1 MSFLV
6 KCFFLLIV
14 ILNRPVYTH
23 AQLCQGSLGD
33 PAVNITFGSAG
44 NPDISFTPPGAYTFI
59 ASSCP
64 NDGYFTV
71 VDATQGCFGN
81 SWHTVST
88 DHTGGGAFMLVNA
101 SYEPGDFFRTS
112 VNDLCPNTT
121 YEFAAWAM
129 NVLRGNGI
137 SPDLTFRIEK
147 EDGTVLGEFSTGPIA
162 TSTTPL
168 WQQYGFFFTTP
179 ADNPV
184 VILRITNNAP
194 GGIGNDL
201 ALDDI
206 TFRPCGPT
214 VTAAITGITGDISVC
229 EGDPGL
235 FEFTADASSYYLTPV
250 FQWQLSKDSGST
262 WTDIPGAITDTY
274 RRMPTGKGHYWYR
287 FAVSESGAP
296 VKCRIN
302 SNELIIHVWPEPLA
316 DAGPDRVLISG
327 DTVVL
332 NARSDSGA
340 LYSWQPASYLSD
352 PSVLQ
357 PLAFP
362 PVSTTFRF
370 SVISDHGCS
379 NEDWV
384 TIKVIDKVYIP
395 TAFTP
400 NNDGRNDQWRVPLL
414 DPEWGASV
422 KIYNRYG
429 EIVYQGEGPAIS
441 WNGTKSG
448 VAQSAGVYVYVLTI
462 RQTGV
467 TMKGT
472 ITLIR

>member
-1 MSFLV
+1 MSYLV
-6 KCFFLLIV
+6 RCFLLIV
-14 ILNRPVYTH
+14 VLYRPVNSH
-23 AQLCQGSLGD
+23 AQLCTGSLGD
-33 PAVNITFGSAG
+33 PAVNITFGTAA
-44 NPDISFTPPGAYTFI
+44 NPDISFIPPGAYTFI
-59 ASSCP
+59 ASPCP
-64 NDGYFTV
+64 NDGFFTV

-101 SYEPGDFFRTS
+101 SYEPGDFFRTT
-112 VNDLCPNTT
+112 VEDLCPNTT

-147 EDGTVLGEFSTGPIA
+147 TDGTVLGQFSTGPIP
-162 TSTTPL
+162 TTASPL

-179 ADNPV
+179 ADNPL

-194 GGIGNDL
+194 GGMGNDL

-214 VTAAITGITGDISVC
+214 VTATITGISGDISVC
-229 EGDPGL
+229 EGDPGI

-262 WTDIPGAITDTY
+262 WTDIPGATSDTY
-274 RRMPTGKGHYWYR
+274 SRKPTGKGLYWYR
-287 FAVSESGAP
+287 FAVKESGAS

-302 SNELIIHVWPEPLA
+302 SNELIIQVWPKPLA

-327 DTVVL
+327 DTIVL
-332 NARSDSGA
+332 KANSDPGA
-340 LYSWQPASYLSD
+340 VYNWQPAGYLSD
-352 PSVLQ
+352 PLILQ

-362 PVSTTFRF
+362 PVSTHFRF
-370 SVISDHGCS
+370 SVISDHGCT

-384 TIKVIDKVYIP
+384 TIKVIDKIYIP

-400 NNDGRNDQWRVPLL
+400 NNDGRNDQWRLPLL
-414 DPEWGASV
+414 DPEWGAAV
-422 KIYNRYG
+422 KIFNRYG
-429 EIVYQGEGPAIS
+429 EIVYQGEGSAIS
-441 WNGTKSG
+441 WNGSKNG
-448 VAQSAGVYVYVLTI
+448 IAQSAGVYVFMLTI
-462 RQTGV
+462 RATGSI
-467 TMKGT
+467 MKGT